1 MRTAHLPI
9 RAANARLGAMH
20 KTALRLD
27 DDLLAR
33 AREVLGTKTAT
44 ETINVALSEV
54 VARRGRERLFERLRS
69 QEGIDLADEA
79 VMARAW
85 Q

>member
-1 MRTAHLPI
+1 
-9 RAANARLGAMH
+9 MH

-27 DDLLAR
+27 DDLLGS

-44 ETINVALSEV
+44 ETIHAALAEV
-54 VARRGRERLFERLRS
+54 VARRGRERLFERLHT
-69 QEGIDLADEA
+69 QKGIDLADEA

-85 Q
+85 G

>member
-1 MRTAHLPI
+1 MR
-9 RAANARLGAMH
+9 

-27 DDLLAR
+27 DDLLAQ

-44 ETINVALSEV
+44 ETIHAALTEV

-69 QEGIDLADEA
+69 QDGIDLADDT
-79 VMARAW
+79 VMAKAW

>member
-1 MRTAHLPI
+1 
-9 RAANARLGAMH
+9 MH

>member
-1 MRTAHLPI
+1 MR
-9 RAANARLGAMH
+9 

-27 DDLLAR
+27 DDLLAK
-33 AREVLGTKTAT
+33 ARQVLGTKTAT
-44 ETINVALSEV
+44 ETIHAALAEV
-54 VARRGRERLFERLRS
+54 VARRGRERLFERLRT
-69 QEGIDLADEA
+69 QDGIDLADEA

>member
-1 MRTAHLPI
+1 
-9 RAANARLGAMH
+9 MH

-33 AREVLGTKTAT
+33 AREVLGTTTAT
-44 ETINVALSEV
+44 ETVHAALAEV
-54 VARRGRERLFERLRS
+54 VARRGRERLFERLRT

-85 Q
+85 R

>member
-1 MRTAHLPI
+1 
-9 RAANARLGAMH
+9 MH

-27 DDLLAR
+27 DDLLAQ

-44 ETINVALSEV
+44 ETIHAALTEV

-69 QEGIDLADEA
+69 QDGIDLADDT
-79 VMARAW
+79 VMAKAW